1 MVGFGTAIA
10 YGAVTVINAIATS
23 KGAALGVNLWTK
35 ANVRLTGEK
44 GVINGTIL
52 SEPNEDTT
60 LIEESILT
68 VLKYFHVENEFGAEG
83 ETESNIPIA
92 KGLKSSSV
100 ASNALVLATIGALGK
115 KVDDFTILNLSIDAS
130 IKAKTTI
137 TGAFDDASASF
148 FGDITLTDNLKR
160 RILKRFTIKEDL
172 TVLMHIPSEKSYT
185 FKSNV
190 ERMRLIAPQIK
201 VAFREALLGN
211 YWTALTMNGI
221 LYATVLG
228 YEQKLAIDALEAGA
242 IASGLSGKGPAT
254 VAIAY
259 EGQIDKILDAWHT
272 YDGEVIQ
279 GKVNHDKA
287 RIMRK
292 E

>member
-10 YGAVTVINAIATS
+10 YGAVTVINAIATG

-35 ANVRLTGEK
+35 AKVRLTGET
-44 GVINGTIL
+44 GFVNGKIL

-60 LIEESILT
+60 LIRESILT
-68 VLKYFHVENEFGAEG
+68 VLKYFHVDNEFGAEV

-100 ASNALVLATIGALGK
+100 ASNALVLATIGALRK
-115 KVDDFTILNLSIDAS
+115 NVDDFTALDLSVDAS

-137 TGAFDDASASF
+137 TGVFDDASASF

-160 RILKRFTIKEDL
+160 RMLKRFTIKEDL
-172 TVLMHIPSEKSYT
+172 TVLLHIPSEKSYT

-190 ERMRLIAPQIK
+190 DRMRLIAPQIK
-201 VAFREALLGN
+201 VAFREALSGN

-221 LYATVLG
+221 LYATALG

-254 VAIAY
+254 AAIVY
-259 EGQIDKILDAWHT
+259 EGQIDKILDAWHS
-272 YDGEVIQ
+272 YDGEIIQ
-279 GKVNHDKA
+279 GKVNHEKA
-287 RIMRK
+287 RITRK